1 MLLGLTGLTHQRSL
15 HSMAKFT
22 SAAFVEDTVW
32 TMRLGDYPRSL
43 NRARINDLFNGVA
56 PFSAEYVQQN
66 NAVTNVNFLEST
78 KLAQDARG
86 QGMSALTKPVN
97 YFTITEVDRGPKHKR
112 KGYAATLTKLINRKA
127 MKQSLKYYETLR
139 SVMANVVLHGI
150 GPVIWDDTER
160 WCPNALGVE
169 DVLVPSNTKLDMDSL
184 PFFAIFRPYTALQ
197 LYRLTHGPK
206 VDPGWNMDLVNKCI
220 EQADKEIIDFG
231 VPYND
236 LYAPEKIAE
245 RMKSDSG
252 LYSAD
257 SVPTINAWDFF
268 FYDDDDGEAGWRR
281 RVVLDANWQ
290 LGYGGVPSSL
300 SGMNTKVGTKGEF
313 LYDSKDRVYAEKIS
327 QIVHFQF
334 GDLSSVA
341 PFRYHSVRSLGFLM
355 YAVCNLQNR
364 LRCKFNDSLFEHMLQ
379 YFRVRNLEEYERTL
393 KINLIEK
400 GIIDETVNFVP
411 AAERWTVDAGLIAM
425 GLSQNRD
432 LMASNSSSYVQQNQ
446 FGQNQQEKT
455 ATQVMAEVN
464 NNTQLISAALGQE
477 YMYQKFQ
484 YKEITRRFTLKNS
497 LDADVKKFRLEAL
510 KAGIP
515 EEVLDYDCWEI
526 EPDKTMGAGNKT
538 LEMAISDKMMA
549 VRNLFDPDAQ
559 RDILRDYTLSV
570 TDDPGRTER
579 LVPEQPVLV
588 TEAVHDAQLAAA
600 SLLLGMKVDVKAGMN
615 HIEYI
620 ETMLGQA
627 GLILQQI
634 QMFGGKARPQQLI
647 GIENM
652 IAHTAKHIAILAQD
666 KNEKQRVKQY
676 GDAIGQIM
684 NQVKALTKQMQQA
697 MQAAQQ
703 QNGQPRMSPDEAAK
717 VQATQAMSQAKMEAS
732 ARSNAQK
739 TAQRQTQFE
748 ITMQQDAEKH
758 QQQLEQQANEALLKT
773 GQEVLKNQAEQNEPT
788 NPITE

>member
-1 MLLGLTGLTHQRSL
+1 
-15 HSMAKFT
+15 MAKFT

-56 PFSAEYVQQN
+56 PFTAESIKATN
-66 NAVTNVNFLEST
+66 SVTNVNFLEST

-86 QGMSALTKPVN
+86 QGMGALTKPVN

-112 KGYAATLTKLINRKA
+112 KGFASTITKLINRKA
-127 MKQSLKYYETLR
+127 MKNSLHYYESLR
-139 SVMANVVLHGI
+139 SVVANVVLHGI
-150 GPVIWDDTER
+150 GPVIWDDTES

-169 DVLVPSNTKLDMDSL
+169 DVLVPSNTRLTMRDI

-206 VDPGWNMDLVNKCI
+206 VDPGWNMKLVNACI
-220 EQADKEIIDFG
+220 EDADRRIIDFG
-231 VPYND
+231 VPYSD
-236 LYAPEKIAE
+236 LYSPEKLAE
-245 RMKSDSG
+245 RMKADSG

-257 SVPTINAWDFF
+257 SVPTIDAWDFF
-268 FYDDDDGEAGWRR
+268 FYDDEDRKAGWRR

-290 LGYGGVPSSL
+290 LGTGGL
-300 SGMNTKVGTKGEF
+300 AGYSGTKDLRGMRTKVDTKGDF
-313 LYDSKDRVYAEKIS
+313 LYDSGDRVYAEKIS

-355 YAVCNLQNR
+355 YSVCHLQNR

-379 YFRVRNLEEYERTL
+379 YFRVRSLEDYERAL
-393 KINLIEK
+393 KVNLIDK
-400 GIIDETVNFVP
+400 GIIDETVQFIPNN
-411 AAERWTVDAGLIAM
+411 ERWQVDAGLIQM
-425 GLSQNRD
+425 GLAQNRD
-432 LMASNSSSYVQQNQ
+432 IMASNSSSYVQQNQ
-446 FGQNQQEKT
+446 YGGNQPEKT
-455 ATQVMAEVN
+455 ATQIMAEVN
-464 NNTQLISAALGQE
+464 NNTALISAALGQQ

-484 YKEITRRFTLKNS
+484 YMEICRRFCEKNS
-497 LDADVKKFRLEAL
+497 RDPDVRKFRKDAL
-510 KAGIP
+510 KDGIP
-515 EEVLDYDCWEI
+515 EEVLDPDCWEL

-538 LEMAISDKMMA
+538 LEMAIADKLMS
-549 VRNLFDPDAQ
+549 VRNLYDPEPQ
-559 RDILRDYTLSV
+559 RDILRDYTLAV

-579 LVPEQPVLV
+579 LVPEAPTLV
-588 TEAVHDAQLAAA
+588 TDAVHDAQIAAA
-600 SLLLGMKVDVKAGMN
+600 SLMMGMKVDVKAGMN

-620 ETMLGQA
+620 ETMLGQI

-634 QMFGGKARPQQLI
+634 QAFGNMARPQQLV

-652 IAHTAKHIAILAQD
+652 VGHVAKHIAILAQD

-684 NQVKALTKQMQQA
+684 NQVKMYQQRLVE
-697 MQAAQQ
+697 AQQ
-703 QNGQPRMSPDEAAK
+703 KAQVQNGQPRMSPEEAAK
-717 VQATQAMSQAKMEAS
+717 VQAINAQTQAKIEAS
-732 ARSNAQK
+732 AKSNAQK

-748 ITMQQDAEKH
+748 ITMQQDAQKH
-758 QQQLEQQANEALLKT
+758 AADMEQQANEALLKT
-773 GQEVLKNQAEQNEPT
+773 GQEALKNQAEQNADLQ
-788 NPITE
+788 

>member
-1 MLLGLTGLTHQRSL
+1 
-15 HSMAKFT
+15 MAKFT

-56 PFSAEYVQQN
+56 PFTAESIKQTN
-66 NAVTNVNFLEST
+66 SVTNVNFLEST

-86 QGMSALTKPVN
+86 QGLGALTKPVN

-112 KGYAATLTKLINRKA
+112 KGYASTLTKLINRKA
-127 MKQSLKYYETLR
+127 MKNSLKYYETLR

-150 GPVIWDDTER
+150 GPVIWDDTEK

-169 DVLVPSNTKLDMDSL
+169 DVLVPSNTKLDMENL

-206 VDPGWNMDLVNKCI
+206 VDPGWNMDLVNRCI
-220 EQADKEIIDFG
+220 EDADARIIDFG
-231 VPYND
+231 VPYAD
-236 LYAPEKIAE
+236 VYSPEKMAE
-245 RMKSDSG
+245 RMKADSG

-257 SVPTINAWDFF
+257 SVPTIDAWDFF
-268 FYDDDDGEAGWRR
+268 FYDDEDGESGWRR

-290 LGYGGVPSSL
+290 LGAGGLAGTSEMNPPSL
-300 SGMNTKVGTKGEF
+300 SGMNTKIGTKGEF
-313 LYDSKDRVYAEKIS
+313 LYDSGDRVYAEKID

-355 YAVCNLQNR
+355 YAVCHLQNR
-364 LRCKFNDSLFEHMLQ
+364 LRCKFNDALFEHMLQ
-379 YFRVRNLEEYERTL
+379 YFRVRNLDEYERTL
-393 KINLIEK
+393 KVNLIEK
-400 GIIDETVNFVP
+400 GVIDETVQFIPNN
-411 AAERWTVDAGLIAM
+411 ERWQVDAGLIQL
-425 GLSQNRD
+425 GLAQNRD
-432 LMASNSSSYVQQNQ
+432 LMASGSSSYVQQNQ
-446 FGQNQQEKT
+446 FGSNQPEKT
-455 ATQVMAEVN
+455 ATQIMAEVN
-464 NNTQLISAALGQE
+464 NNTALIGAALAQA

-484 YKEITRRFTLKNS
+484 YMEVARRFCIKDS
-497 LDADVKKFRLEAL
+497 RDQAVKKFRLQAL
-510 KAGIP
+510 KAGVP
-515 EEVLDYDCWEI
+515 EAVLDSDCWEI

-538 LEMAISDKMMA
+538 LEMAIADKLMG
-549 VRNLFDPDAQ
+549 VRNLFDPEPQ
-559 RDILRDYTLSV
+559 RDILRDYTLAV

-588 TEAVHDAQLAAA
+588 TDAVHDAQIAAA
-600 SLLLGMKVDVKAGMN
+600 ALLLGMKVDVKAGMN

-620 ETMLGQA
+620 ETMLGQI

-634 QMFGGKARPQQLI
+634 QAFGGMARPQQLV

-652 IAHTAKHIAILAQD
+652 VAHIGKHIQILAQD
-666 KNEKQRVKQY
+666 PNEKQRVKQY

-684 NQVKALTKQMQQA
+684 NQVKMYQQRLEQAQQA
-697 MQAAQQ
+697 RAQ
-703 QNGQPRMSPDEAAK
+703 QNGQLRMSPDEAAK
-717 VQATQAMSQAKMEAS
+717 VQAIQAQSAAKIESS
-732 ARSNAQK
+732 AKSNAQK

-748 ITMQQDAEKH
+748 ITMQQDAQKH
-758 QQQLEQQANEALLKT
+758 AQDMNEQANQALLKT
-773 GQEVLKNQAEQNEPT
+773 GQEVLKTEAQNNEPST
-788 NPITE
+788 T